1 MNACIDIRKTCTT
14 FLLMVSGMLIFS
26 PATNALPEDAN
37 QEITIVGGSGGV
49 SPDQGLYIIRE
60 DAEGL
65 AHIKQ
70 GSMEIFA
77 SEIRTEIIDG
87 VLNKATA
94 VGTPAR
100 FQQQPTIDQAIIY
113 LSGHTLDY
121 DNSKRMLNIDG
132 EAHYEQAGQ
141 TLDGRHIDY
150 NLDTGDANAEA
161 NEGERVKIVIPPPPA
176 AQP

>member
-1 MNACIDIRKTCTT
+1 MNACIDTRKICTG

-26 PATNALPEDAN
+26 QPINALPDDAN
-37 QEITIVGGSGGV
+37 QAITIEGGSGGF

-60 DAEGL
+60 DADGL

-77 SEIRTEIIDG
+77 SEIRAEIIDG
-87 VLNKATA
+87 VLTKATA
-94 VGTPAR
+94 IGMPAR

-121 DNSKRMLNIDG
+121 DNSKRVLNIDG
-132 EAHYEQAGQ
+132 EASYEQAGK

-161 NEGERVKIVIPPPPA
+161 EQGERVKIVIPPPA